1 MDYRDS
7 HKAKEK
13 GRDYDESF
21 ADLPYRRFI
30 WEWERGIIKRTVLE
44 KHNEIKN
51 PAILD
56 FACGTGR
63 ILTDLENYSKD
74 VTGIDVSD
82 SMLEQASKKITH
94 AKLLKGDITKN
105 EGHFQ
110 PEQFDVITAFRF
122 FLNAQNGLRKDVLE
136 KFQLYLKPNGVFVF
150 NVHANATHPGV
161 IAAKS
166 ILWLKNKFRRE
177 KPIQNSLSIFKV
189 KRLLNEYNFQV
200 IGVHHRN
207 IIPIVNEKTNFQI
220 ERFARIED
228 FCSKVIFFRY
238 LSRNILFICKKK

>member
-1 MDYRDS
+1 MDYRQALQ
-7 HKAKEK
+7 AKEK

-21 ADLPYRRFI
+21 ADLPYLRFI
-30 WEWERGIIKRTVLE
+30 WEWEKEV
-44 KHNEIKN
+44 IKN
-51 PAILD
+51 TLRKHSEFKNPIILD

-63 ILTDLENYSKD
+63 ILTELESYSKN

-136 KFQLYLKPNGVFVF
+136 KFQLYLKPTGVFVF

-166 ILWLKNKFRRE
+166 ILWLKNKFRQE
-177 KPIQNSLSIFKV
+177 QPIQNSLSIFKV

-200 IGVHHRN
+200 TGVHHRN
-207 IIPIVNEKTNFQI
+207 IIPIINEKTTFPI
-220 ERFARIED
+220 EKFTRIEN
-228 FCSKVIFFRY
+228 FSSKVGFLRYFSRYIIFV
-238 LSRNILFICKKK
+238 CKKK